1 MKIKERLRNQPPLT
15 PPYPRRGILGLPSSD
30 KEARG
35 VVGHHNLGARPGLC
49 HRKTAEQSENVYEN
63 KGPAQKEV
71 SIPGPRKTNWFLSC
85 QSAMVPVLI
94 SAIFRL
100 RSATP

>member
-1 MKIKERLRNQPPLT
+1 MAMT
-15 PPYPRRGILGLPSSD
+15 RRKVPFAWSKPVEMTAFIGLDSQCEFGKNPFS
-30 KEARG
+30 
-35 VVGHHNLGARPGLC
+35 
-49 HRKTAEQSENVYEN
+49 TEQSENVYEN
-63 KGPAQKEV
+63 KGTAQKGV
-71 SIPGPRKTNWFLSC
+71 SISGLRKTNWFLSF